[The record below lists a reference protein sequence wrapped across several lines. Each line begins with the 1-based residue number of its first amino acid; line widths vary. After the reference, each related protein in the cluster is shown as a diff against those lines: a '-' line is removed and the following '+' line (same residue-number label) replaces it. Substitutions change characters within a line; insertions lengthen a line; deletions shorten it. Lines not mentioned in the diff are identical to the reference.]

1 MIWASVLASLSL
13 LALLAQPQPLC
24 QGFVPENDLY
34 IPADEYHNLA
44 MDEEVFHAVLD
55 RIEEIYSPIV
65 ARRRVRLVVDRQWSN
80 GRVNAAAH
88 RGLGTYIITM
98 YGGLARHPD
107 VTPDGLMLIACHE
120 MGHHLG
126 GSPKY
131 TVSATWA
138 SNEGQSDYFA
148 NLHCMRLVYT
158 AEENREWL
166 AHNEV
171 DPLVASRCEQVWEG
185 SIDQQNICKRATMA
199 GLSVSRMFQDIL
211 NEEREPRFDQPDT
224 NRVGNT
230 FASHPPTQCRLDTYF
245 QASLC
250 LRGPEDSLDERDYR
264 KGTCTKDSGH
274 EVGLRPRCWF
284 RPGRANR
291 R

>member
-1 MIWASVLASLSL
+1 MIWACGLAALSL
-13 LALLAQPQPLC
+13 LPFLTQPQPLC
-24 QGFVPENDLY
+24 QGFLPENDLS
-34 IPADEYHNLA
+34 ISVEDYHNLA

-55 RIEEIYSPIV
+55 RIEEVYAPIV

-80 GRVNAAAH
+80 GRVNAGAS

-131 TVSATWA
+131 RVSATWA

-148 NLHCMRLVYT
+148 NLHCMRMVYT

-166 AHNEV
+166 AYNEV
-171 DPLVASRCEQVWEG
+171 DPLVASQCEQVWED
-185 SIDQQNICKRATMA
+185 SLDQQDICKRASMA
-199 GLSVSRMFQDIL
+199 GLSVSLMFQDVI

-224 NRVGNT
+224 NRVDHT
-230 FASHPPTQCRLDTYF
+230 FASHPPPQCRLDTYF

-264 KGTCTKDSGH
+264 KGTCTKNSGH
-274 EVGLRPRCWF
+274 ELGLRPRCWF
-284 RPGRANR
+284 KPGRANR